1 MTDWADYLT
10 SQPTTLVMPNRFQTI
25 TFWAG
30 PNKPIKCTF
39 RVANVYDEISSF
51 MLARYSLAVHQQW
64 DHGASPRRRRLT
76 LLLACARRERFALQ
90 SRVIGSPGFTIL
102 TNKPPTQRFIYGV
115 ADGGTRYEFLSSVVH
130 GGVTGGGLQGR
141 AAREIPTMV
150 GSSANWSRFSCLI
163 LSPVSLL
170 ISLVLFFLDLLLLVV
185 VSTVFF
191 LFCGLAIVIV
201 DGVDNKGD
209 GRWERR
215 NEGGKHQS
223 FFSVPRLPPRTPN
236 SNYSGDVLKH
246 TIKHMAYEVTSTSH
260 TLGVWSIQ
268 KPISCC
274 L

>member
-1 MTDWADYLT
+1 M
-10 SQPTTLVMPNRFQTI
+10 
-25 TFWAG
+25 
-30 PNKPIKCTF
+30 
-39 RVANVYDEISSF
+39 
-51 MLARYSLAVHQQW
+51 
-64 DHGASPRRRRLT
+64 
-76 LLLACARRERFALQ
+76 
-90 SRVIGSPGFTIL
+90 
-102 TNKPPTQRFIYGV
+102 
-115 ADGGTRYEFLSSVVH
+115 
-130 GGVTGGGLQGR
+130 
-141 AAREIPTMV
+141 
-150 GSSANWSRFSCLI
+150 
-163 LSPVSLL
+163 SLL

-260 TLGVWSIQ
+260 TLGV
-268 KPISCC
+268 
-274 L
+274 